1 MHELVRCFRCLARPI
16 FQDVL
21 ELSQTVPPLLNSMT
35 DLIADGF
42 QVVSDIFSCSW
53 SIHTHS
59 FRTLPSQRNVFP

>member
-1 MHELVRCFRCLARPI
+1 
-16 FQDVL
+16 
-21 ELSQTVPPLLNSMT
+21 MT
-35 DLIADGF
+35 DLVADSF